1 VLEVVPYARSVLL
14 TNHVL
19 AGALV
24 GAAASGPVSAFTA
37 GVVSHFAMDVVHHW
51 GDPDYSRF
59 LRVAVVDGLVGAA
72 AMVLVTR
79 TAPTDR
85 RARVLSGMLGAAFP
99 DADKPC
105 ELFFGWSPFPA
116 AVDRF
121 HKRIQRESTTRMP
134 QEFLVA
140 GVSALAVRR
149 WVLRSDDT
157 TVSGPWCPRPESNWR
172 PFA

>member
-1 VLEVVPYARSVLL
+1 MLL

-24 GAAASGPVSAFTA
+24 GVAAPGTTTAFVA
-37 GVVSHFAMDVVHHW
+37 GVTSHFAMDALHHW

-59 LRVAVVDGLVGAA
+59 LRVAVVDGLVGASVMA
-72 AMVLVTR
+72 LVTR
-79 TAPTDR
+79 AAPAGR

-105 ELFFGWSPFPA
+105 ELFFGWSPFPE

-121 HKRIQRESTTRMP
+121 HKRIQHESTTRMP
-134 QEFLVA
+134 QELVVAAA
-140 GVSALAVRR
+140 GALVVRR
-149 WVLRSDDT
+149 WVLGRH
-157 TVSGPWCPRPESNWR
+157 R
-172 PFA
+172 